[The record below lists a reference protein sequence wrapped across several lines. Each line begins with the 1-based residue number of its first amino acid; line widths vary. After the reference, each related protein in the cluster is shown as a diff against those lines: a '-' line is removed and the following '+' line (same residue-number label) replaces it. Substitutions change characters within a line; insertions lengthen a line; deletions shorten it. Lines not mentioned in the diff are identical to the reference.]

1 MVQVASETQK
11 PLTPSVFQILLA
23 LASGE
28 MHGYAIMQQVRE
40 GSGGQVKLG
49 PGTLYYSI
57 QRMLDKGL
65 IADAKERPAPDAD
78 DERRIYYR
86 ITDAGRQVAEA
97 ESRRLA
103 DLVKLARDR
112 DFLPDESR

>member
-1 MVQVASETQK
+1 MPQSTDATLK

-23 LASGE
+23 LAGGE
-28 MHGYAIMQQVRE
+28 MHGYAIMQQVRSS
-40 GSGGQVKLG
+40 SGGQVQLG

-65 IADAKERPAPDAD
+65 IAEAEERPAPDAD

-86 ITDAGRQVAEA
+86 LTDGGRQTAEQ

-112 DFLPDESR
+112 DFLREES

>member
-1 MVQVASETQK
+1 MSQAPAAAQK

-23 LASGE
+23 LANGE
-28 MHGYAIMQQVRE
+28 MHGYAIMQQVVE
-40 GSGGQVKLG
+40 SSGGQVKLG

-65 IADAKERPAPDAD
+65 IAGAEERPAPDAD

-86 ITDAGRQVAEA
+86 ITDEGRRVATA

-112 DFLPDESR
+112 DFLRDES

>member
-1 MVQVASETQK
+1 MSQAAVENQK
-11 PLTPSVFQILLA
+11 PLTPSVFHILLA
-23 LASGE
+23 LAGGE
-28 MHGYAIMQQVRE
+28 MHGYAIMQQVGE
-40 GSGGQVKLG
+40 STGGQVKLG

-57 QRMLDKGL
+57 QRMLDKAL
-65 IADAKERPAPDAD
+65 IELAAERPAPDAD

-86 ITDAGRQVAEA
+86 ITEAGCRVAEV

-103 DLVKLARDR
+103 NLVRLARDR

>member
-1 MVQVASETQK
+1 MPEAPAAAQK

-23 LASGE
+23 LAGDE
-28 MHGYAIMQQVRE
+28 MHGYAIMRQVSE
-40 GSGGQVKLG
+40 SSGGQVKLG

-57 QRMLDKGL
+57 QRMLDKGI
-65 IADAKERPAPDAD
+65 IAEAEERPAPDAD

-86 ITDAGRQVAEA
+86 ITETGRHVAA
-97 ESRRLA
+97 TESRRLA

-112 DFLPDESR
+112 DFLRDES